1 MHRPKL
7 VIIGNGMACC
17 RLLDELVQLAPGRHD
32 IEVFGSEA
40 TGGYNRIL
48 LSPLVAGQLGPQDIE
63 LHTSDWYEEHGI
75 LRHCGEAIVE
85 INRETRTLTSS
96 KGRQV
101 HYDQLV
107 VATGSRARVPE
118 IPGTDLSGVRVLR
131 TLDDADALIGQT
143 RDDSGKR
150 FVVAGG
156 GLLGLE
162 AAWGLRQRGA
172 KVTVVHNSERLM
184 NRQLDHKAS
193 DILYHQLRACGIEF
207 VMNAR
212 LASLSGP
219 GRIESIQLAD
229 GHKLDA
235 DVVLFAIGIVPETSL
250 ACASGL
256 DTAKAV
262 VVDAQLRTSDPRVFA
277 LGECSEFQG
286 QTFGTVEPIY
296 RQAAVLARVLTGD
309 EQAKFGLATTPTQLK
324 ISGMPLFSSGAYVD
338 DSAEEMA
345 YLEPDRGTYRKLSV
359 RDGRLVGVLLLGDTS
374 DALWYQELIDQS
386 QQIDRMRDILVFG
399 RAFAESAEQPGGVP
413 CLQ

>member
-63 LHTSDWYEEHGI
+63 LHTSEWYEEHGI

-172 KVTVVHNSERLM
+172 
-184 NRQLDHKAS
+184 NRHQPDRNGYGGVSSDGRSGHEYLDFSGNRIDRRRRPLFNPHHGCRCFFAHRHPHIPCRPDAS
-193 DILYHQLRACGIEF
+193 PH
-207 VMNAR
+207 NAR
-212 LASLSGP
+212 LRWA
-219 GRIESIQLAD
+219 
-229 GHKLDA
+229 
-235 DVVLFAIGIVPETSL
+235 
-250 ACASGL
+250 
-256 DTAKAV
+256 
-262 VVDAQLRTSDPRVFA
+262 
-277 LGECSEFQG
+277 
-286 QTFGTVEPIY
+286 
-296 RQAAVLARVLTGD
+296 
-309 EQAKFGLATTPTQLK
+309 
-324 ISGMPLFSSGAYVD
+324 
-338 DSAEEMA
+338 
-345 YLEPDRGTYRKLSV
+345 
-359 RDGRLVGVLLLGDTS
+359 
-374 DALWYQELIDQS
+374 
-386 QQIDRMRDILVFG
+386 
-399 RAFAESAEQPGGVP
+399 
-413 CLQ
+413 